1 MDMKKPLILL
11 LALFALAMPRTS
23 AAQAPAE
30 WRQGAA
36 AHPLYAELVAMAATE
51 TDAQVQGHVAGQLRT
66 QLDISAL
73 QALAVFLSNKSYGQ
87 KQTEKLNIGYYLL
100 YSDTMLAIPPLTRSS
115 REQYE
120 AFQHAISSAFIFEA
134 LAMLDGARCTDPTLW
149 PKYKSQVLSE
159 RLGRLANAYGAYD
172 YESYLRML
180 DAVQDYVSKLQA
192 RPPNVEICGMGSER
206 SPERMFVDPYTWT
219 DRMEAVNQA
228 LKEFWVQRYENA
240 AKASAERAAVE
251 AAEKK
256 QPAP

>member
-1 MDMKKPLILL
+1 
-11 LALFALAMPRTS
+11 
-23 AAQAPAE
+23 
-30 WRQGAA
+30 
-36 AHPLYAELVAMAATE
+36 
-51 TDAQVQGHVAGQLRT
+51 
-66 QLDISAL
+66 
-73 QALAVFLSNKSYGQ
+73 
-87 KQTEKLNIGYYLL
+87 
-100 YSDTMLAIPPLTRSS
+100 
-115 REQYE
+115 
-120 AFQHAISSAFIFEA
+120 
-134 LAMLDGARCTDPTLW
+134 MLDGARCTDPTLW